1 VKVLVIS
8 GIWPPD
14 VGGPA
19 SHAPQV
25 ASFLQSRGHGVVV
38 VTTASAPPPSATFPV
53 HWVSRS
59 LPKGVVHVRTGL
71 EVARRAAR
79 VDVVYTTGMFGRSAV
94 GATLARRPYIVKL
107 TADPAFERAR
117 RRGIVGGNVDQFQ
130 AASAG
135 PKVRALRLA
144 RDAELRGAAHVFT
157 PSSYLGE
164 LAVSWGVAPARVS
177 VLPNPAPELPES
189 EPREVLRA
197 SFGMDRLTLAF
208 AGRLTAQ
215 KSLGLA
221 LRAISQVD
229 GVDLLIAGEGD
240 ERAPLEDAAAK
251 LALSERVRFL
261 GPLARDRVIDLFR
274 AADAAILSSSWEN
287 FPHAVVEA
295 LAAGTPV
302 IATRAGGVAEV
313 VHDEVN
319 GLIVPADDAE
329 ALGAAVRRFAGD
341 AELRE
346 RLRAAAVP
354 SVAEYAPARVFG
366 RLEATLLEVAAP
378 SRRPA

>member
-117 RRGIVGGNVDQFQ
+117 RRGIAGGNVDQFQ

-287 FPHAVVEA
+287 FPHTVVES

-313 VHDEVN
+313 VLDEVN
-319 GLIVPADDAE
+319 GLLVPAGDAE
-329 ALGAAVRRFAGD
+329 ALGAAVRRFVGD

-354 SVAEYAPARVFG
+354 SVAGYAPERVFG
-366 RLEATLLEVAAP
+366 RLEATLLEVAGIA
-378 SRRPA
+378 RRRA